1 VWRGQAYAAYSGF
14 SFAACWFE
22 LWLIERSAPT
32 RADLV
37 GAALAISGVVIIIG
51 FGERLREDC
60 HCPTPKTVRPE
71 PTAAQSFD

>member
-1 VWRGQAYAAYSGF
+1 MWRGQAYAAYSGF
-14 SFAACWFE
+14 SIAACWFE

-60 HCPTPKTVRPE
+60 HCP
-71 PTAAQSFD
+71 